1 MLLVLVSFL
10 YCFHL
15 LCVFYDIGSDGMVAL
30 WERAANSVYNIFSV
44 PCEEKIIVVVV
55 VVLGFYV
62 SQTAKV
68 IRRRDLGLKSHPKDW
83 RSPGSN
89 SRPLD

>member
-1 MLLVLVSFL
+1 MTRNYV
-10 YCFHL
+10 
-15 LCVFYDIGSDGMVAL
+15 YDGGGARV
-30 WERAANSVYNIFSV
+30 
-44 PCEEKIIVVVV
+44 
-55 VVLGFYV
+55 YV
-62 SQTAKV
+62 SPTAKV